1 MASRAARIDG
11 YKPRHYRGWRRNRD
25 RRRWLAG
32 GSLEGMLAVIPSRP
46 RPALARL
53 VQHAIDRMDDIDGD
67 PDLELNGDEADG
79 SLAEDDFHDQNA
91 NWMGYPGCPISDPG
105 EDDEFAATVG
115 TLTAVSIKRAA
126 NAPHTSIA
134 TPMTAQQ
141 MVFSASQER
150 PNFARSADGCLLA
163 KED

>member
-25 RRRWLAG
+25 RRRWTAG
-32 GSLEGMLAVIPSRP
+32 GSLEGMLAVIPSLP

-79 SLAEDDFHDQNA
+79 SMGEDDFHDQSA
-91 NWMGYPGCPISDPG
+91 DWEGFPGCPISDPG
-105 EDDEFAATVG
+105 EDDEFAAIVG
-115 TLTAVSIKRAA
+115 SPSVVSISRAG
-126 NAPHTSIA
+126 NAAQTSNA
-134 TPMTAQQ
+134 TAMTAQQ
-141 MVFSASQER
+141 MVFSGSQER
-150 PNFARSADGCLLA
+150 PNLTRSADGCLLA

>member
-1 MASRAARIDG
+1 MASRAQRIEG

-25 RRRWLAG
+25 RRRWTTG
-32 GSLEGMLAVIPSRP
+32 GSLEGMLAVIPSLP

-67 PDLELNGDEADG
+67 PDLERNGDEADG
-79 SLAEDDFHDQNA
+79 SLGEDDFHDQNA
-91 NWMGYPGCPISDPG
+91 NWMGYPGCPMSDPG

-115 TLTAVSIKRAA
+115 SLSVVSISRSSNVAQTL
-126 NAPHTSIA
+126 NATA
-134 TPMTAQQ
+134 MTAQQ
-141 MVFSASQER
+141 MVFSASQEQ
-150 PNFARSADGCLLA
+150 PNVTRSADGCLLA